1 MEHICAMTA
10 NIVMQERQVPVVTW
24 QHWQRIDEHEQSLG
38 AKHSRPRV
46 KLASV
51 ADMLAAAG
59 LS

>member
-1 MEHICAMTA
+1 M
-10 NIVMQERQVPVVTW
+10 PVVTW